1 MEKKLCRNCGKTKS
15 LDEFA
20 LDAHQFDGKSF
31 FCKECLN
38 NNNRKRN
45 EIRKQGRIPTL
56 TRFSINE
63 LMFEINYRIIHRIQ

>member
-20 LDAHQFDGKSF
+20 LDAHQFDGKSC